1 LRGAADAATRAIAP
15 SQKENAMVTSTD
27 ATAAELARAIRSR
40 ECSAYELVQGLLDR
54 IERRN
59 PALNAIVTLDG
70 EGALERARA
79 ADAALARGQPCG
91 PLHGVPFTLKDC
103 FETQGLRTTAG
114 HPPLAGHV
122 PQADSTVAARLKAA
136 GAILLGKTN
145 VPPLAMSL
153 QTNNEIFGRSNNPWN
168 LERTT
173 GGSSGGGAA
182 AVAARLAPFDIGSD
196 LSGSIRIPAHF
207 CGVYGF
213 KPTSNRVPGTGHIPP
228 PPGAPRMDRQLCA
241 YGPLARSVDDLV
253 LLTSLL
259 VGPDGQDTEIP
270 PLPWREVPRRQA
282 SQLRIVWRSGWP
294 GVPTARVVRD
304 TVERVA
310 RSLADAGAQV
320 EEGDPGFSRDE
331 LMSVWNDYFALAST
345 AMMEV
350 AGVSLPVKPPPGAPG
365 GLATWIGVQHRR
377 DALLRAIDRTLT
389 QRFDAFLCPAVIT
402 NAFAHSAPR
411 MPFML
416 DGESVDSR
424 FSDHYLFPFNLLGTP
439 AVVLPAGLAGDGLP
453 VGVQL
458 VGARWCDEE
467 LLATARAVDG
477 VIGGFRAAPDP
488 AN

>member
-1 LRGAADAATRAIAP
+1 MATAI
-15 SQKENAMVTSTD
+15 D
-27 ATAAELARAIRSR
+27 ATATELARAIRSR
-40 ECSAYELVQGLLDR
+40 ECSALELVQVLLDR

-79 ADAALARGQPCG
+79 ADAAMARGQPCG

-122 PQADSTVAARLKAA
+122 PQTDSTVAARLKAA

-241 YGPLARSVDDLV
+241 YGPLTRSVDDLV

-259 VGPDGQDTEIP
+259 VGPDGQDTEIA

-282 SQLRIVWRSGWP
+282 SQLRIVWRSAWT
-294 GVPTARVVRD
+294 GVPTARVVREA
-304 TVERVA
+304 VERVA
-310 RSLADAGAQV
+310 RNLADAGAQV

-331 LMSVWNDYFALAST
+331 LMAVWNDYFALAST

-365 GLATWIGVQHRR
+365 GLAAWIGVEHRR

-424 FSDHYLFPFNLLGTP
+424 FADHYLFPFNLLGTP
-439 AVVLPAGLAGDGLP
+439 AVILPAGLAGDGLP

-458 VGARWCDEE
+458 VGARWRDEE

-477 VIGGFRAAPDP
+477 VVGGFRAAPDP
-488 AN
+488 AH

>member
-1 LRGAADAATRAIAP
+1 MTTAI
-15 SQKENAMVTSTD
+15 SD
-27 ATAAELARAIRSR
+27 TAAQLAHAIRSR
-40 ECSAYELVQGLLDR
+40 ECSALELVQALLAR

-59 PALNAIVTLDG
+59 PGLNAVVTLDA
-70 EGALERARA
+70 EGALERASA
-79 ADAALARGQPCG
+79 ADAALARGRPCG

-103 FETQGLRTTAG
+103 FETAGLRTTAG
-114 HPPLAGHV
+114 YPPLAAHV
-122 PQADSTVAARLKAA
+122 PQTDSTVAARLKAA

-153 QTNNEIFGRSNNPWN
+153 QTNNEIFGRSNNPWD

-182 AVAARLAPFDIGSD
+182 AVAAGLVPFDVGSD

-213 KPTSNRVPGTGHIPP
+213 KPTSNRVPGTGHVPP

-241 YGPLARSVDDLV
+241 YGPLARSVDDLA
-253 LLTSLL
+253 LLMPLL
-259 VGPDGQDTEIP
+259 AGPDGLDTEVP
-270 PLPWREVPRRQA
+270 PLPWRAVPQREVA
-282 SQLRIVWRSGWP
+282 QLRIVWRSAWP
-294 GVPTARVVRD
+294 GVPTARAVRAA
-304 TVERVA
+304 VERVA
-310 RSLADAGAQV
+310 RCLADAGAQV

-331 LMSVWNDYFALAST
+331 LMAVWNDYFALASA
-345 AMMEV
+345 AMTEV

-365 GLATWIGVQHRR
+365 GLAAWIGVQHRR
-377 DALLRAIDRTLT
+377 DALLQAIDRTLS

-402 NAFAHSAPR
+402 NAFVHSAPR

-424 FSDHYLFPFNLLGTP
+424 FADHYLFPFNLLGTP
-439 AVVLPAGLAGDGLP
+439 AVVLPAGLAADGLP

-458 VGARWCDEE
+458 VGARWRDEE

-477 VIGGFRAAPDP
+477 VVGGFRAPPDP
-488 AN
+488 AG